1 MKTVA
6 KTMNGSVKLLK
17 QTSTGFE
24 SLMSNKFVLLVIA
37 LFIGLY
43 GPRLSPRL
51 PRPVRML
58 FNNAAFRLIVLVLI
72 IYLSNQ
78 NLEMALIV
86 SIVFLLLMNLV
97 NSLDVEEHFVKK
109 FAENFSEY
117 GQVHME
123 RFEGDTETPIK
134 TPETSEKALKNLGQI
149 NYEQGYSAGGDSQCP
164 IGSTGGAPYS
174 ELPESTGGSPVE
186 GEAAGAPESE

>member
-86 SIVFLLLMNLV
+86 SIVFLGPAADGKLGVQSSLLFFLV
-97 NSLDVEEHFVKK
+97 QN
-109 FAENFSEY
+109 
-117 GQVHME
+117 
-123 RFEGDTETPIK
+123 
-134 TPETSEKALKNLGQI
+134 
-149 NYEQGYSAGGDSQCP
+149 
-164 IGSTGGAPYS
+164 
-174 ELPESTGGSPVE
+174 
-186 GEAAGAPESE
+186 